1 LLLRAVEDLLC
12 PRSLLGVDGGTQTVA
27 HVAMG
32 NLADRLGRKGKS
44 LGDLRRAEAV
54 GKLA

>member
-1 LLLRAVEDLLC
+1 LLLGAVENL
-12 PRSLLGVDGGTQTVA
+12 PGSRSLLGVDGGIQTIV
-27 HVAMG
+27 HVTMG
-32 NLADRLGRKGKS
+32 DLANRLGCKRKC